1 MKSNIHQRIYN
12 SNLMNPTIQDNY
24 YMFYHF
30 YNLIYLICLN
40 RFSWDG
46 LPNNIDSDFVEKT
59 LIDEGQVAFVKTF
72 NFGLIACHC
81 IGDDYNIY
89 GKPARYF
96 CFTDSN
102 KYPLNKYYDFDSS
115 DIVVIDNNKLKE
127 SSHDFI
133 RRYALN
139 LSKIKQIKE
148 MNLDTQKVPFII
160 KGSESE
166 ILSLRNKYE
175 QMKNFEP
182 LIVEYDKMNDTGL
195 TVFQTGV
202 KFLGEEFQKTFKD
215 EFEECMNFLGI
226 KVRSDKKE
234 RMITEEVQQGDNLVD
249 LCLSIFLNSRLKGIE
264 ELNKKFGCNVTL
276 KLSEYNRKEVEPK
289 NDNNGIETKN

>member
-1 MKSNIHQRIYN
+1 MKSTQQQRLFN
-12 SNLMNPTIQDNY
+12 SSLMNPTIFDNY
-24 YMFYHF
+24 YMFNHF

-40 RFSWDG
+40 RFTWKN
-46 LPNNIDSDFVEKT
+46 LPNNIDSDFIERC
-59 LIDEGQVAFVKTF
+59 LIDEGQVAFVNTF
-72 NFGLIACHC
+72 EFGLIACHC
-81 IGDDYNIY
+81 LGDNQNLY
-89 GKPARYF
+89 GKPSRYL
-96 CFTDSN
+96 CMTESN
-102 KYPLNKYYDFDSS
+102 IYPLERFYNS
-115 DIVVIDNNKLKE
+115 DEIVVIDNNILKQN
-127 SSHDFI
+127 SHDFI

-182 LIVEYDKMNDTGL
+182 LIVEYDKMNDSGL
-195 TVFQTGV
+195 SVFQTGV
-202 KFLGEEFQKTFKD
+202 KFLGEELHKSFKD

-226 KVRSDKKE
+226 KVKSDKKE

-264 ELNKKFGCNVTL
+264 ELNKKFDCKVSIS
-276 KLSEYNRKEVEPK
+276 LSEFNRKEVE
-289 NDNNGIETKN
+289 NYDNTRIETNN